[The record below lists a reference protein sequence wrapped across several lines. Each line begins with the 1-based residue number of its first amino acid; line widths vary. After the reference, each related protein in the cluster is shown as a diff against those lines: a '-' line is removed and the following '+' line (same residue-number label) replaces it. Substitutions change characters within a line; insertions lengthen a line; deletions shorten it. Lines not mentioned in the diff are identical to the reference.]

1 MMNAMSE
8 QPEQPK
14 QPKEPD
20 IIVIGFEKKSFYL
33 YKGDQYLSQILL
45 TDGTYPKPV
54 LCVHFD
60 TIFDA
65 KRVIGDTFSLADC
78 WGIHPE
84 IIDRMRETKT
94 LVETDA

>member
-1 MMNAMSE
+1 MNAMTDHNE
-8 QPEQPK
+8 NPQ
-14 QPKEPD
+14 EPP
-20 IIVIGFEKKSFYL
+20 IIVVGFERKTFYL
-33 YKGDQYLSQILL
+33 YKGDEYLNQMLL
-45 TDGTYPKPV
+45 TDGTYPTPV

-65 KRVIGDTFSLADC
+65 KRVIGPAFSLAEC